1 MWKTFNPIWQTLIL
15 IFLIAGAVP
24 TIYFCGYKS
33 SAKKAEAEKAEVI
46 ATYQASALV
55 AEQLYTEKLKAANEE
70 KQRWFDFA
78 QAQSRDLATAYQQ
91 IGRQA
96 AQLEKQIDETVQ
108 KTATVLTALA
118 LTACNSTTVPSATI
132 KTVTVAEIP
141 PVSSELLLVHERPER
156 LSGGSPEQ
164 LLNHAVRYGEYCQKL
179 EKQISGWQ
187 TWYKKGRLK
196 ND

>member
-1 MWKTFNPIWQTLIL
+1 MWKTLNPIWQTLIRIL
-15 IFLIAGAVP
+15 LIAGAVP